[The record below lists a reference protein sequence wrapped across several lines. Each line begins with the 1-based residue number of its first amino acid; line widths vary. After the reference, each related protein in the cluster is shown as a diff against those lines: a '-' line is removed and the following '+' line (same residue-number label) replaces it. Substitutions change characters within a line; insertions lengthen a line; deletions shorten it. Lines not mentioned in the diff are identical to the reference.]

1 MTEKPIEGRSASERC
16 PHKRTMPNSERLE
29 DQGKTIMEPLI
40 SVVTP
45 VYNGEKYFAE
55 CIESILAQT
64 YQNWEYVIVNNCSND
79 KTLQIAEHYAK
90 SDRRIRIENN
100 DRFVSIN
107 DNWNNAFKQARG
119 RYVYG
124 LSSDDIAPPAY
135 LETLLEALEAHP
147 ECDIAHTKLRLI
159 DENGRDAPD
168 WWSKGSL
175 FARSSEGLLDRKHIR
190 LAPFDGLLHLEG
202 ATVYHSFTQLLIR
215 RTLFD
220 RIGFLETRWGSIGDF
235 NWDMRATLVADTV
248 HVPDTWGGWRVHS
261 GQATAEDRLRSEKN
275 TAAKT
280 DEMIDHALR
289 SYGEYLAQQARRP
302 LQFELTGSARK
313 IWGFLEDVRTCKSS
327 LRRKAFLAGRL
338 LSGSW
343 LARLYVSSRLSGSD
357 PGPKLIRKWLESAGT
372 GPVLLSL

>member
-1 MTEKPIEGRSASERC
+1 
-16 PHKRTMPNSERLE
+16 
-29 DQGKTIMEPLI
+29 MEPLI

-79 KTLQIAEHYAK
+79 KTLQIAENYAK
-90 SDRRIRIENN
+90 TDRRIRIENN

-107 DNWNNAFKQARG
+107 DNWNNAFKQAKG

-124 LSSDDIAPPAY
+124 LSSDDFAPPAY
-135 LETLLEALEAHP
+135 LETLVQALEAHP
-147 ECDIAHTKLRLI
+147 ECDIAHTKLRLV
-159 DENGRDAPD
+159 DENGREAPD
-168 WWSKGSL
+168 WWSKCSL

-235 NWDMRATLVADTV
+235 NWDMRAALVADTI

-261 GQATAEDRLRSEKN
+261 GQATAAANLRSEEEYRSE
-275 TAAKT
+275 T

-302 LQFELTGSARK
+302 LQFELNGCARQ
-313 IWGFLEDVRTCKSS
+313 IWGFLQDIRTCKSFPTAKGVS
-327 LRRKAFLAGRL
+327 CRTLADGL
-338 LSGSW
+338 M
-343 LARLYVSSRLSGSD
+343 
-357 PGPKLIRKWLESAGT
+357 AGAPLCQCAT
-372 GPVLLSL
+372 VWI

>member
-1 MTEKPIEGRSASERC
+1 
-16 PHKRTMPNSERLE
+16 
-29 DQGKTIMEPLI
+29 MEPLI

-45 VYNGEKYFAE
+45 VYNGEKHFAE
-55 CIESILAQT
+55 CIESVLAQT
-64 YQNWEYVIVNNCSND
+64 YQNWEFVIVNNCSND
-79 KTLQIAEHYAK
+79 KTVQIAKNYAK
-90 SDRRIRIENN
+90 SDCRIRIENN

-107 DNWNNAFKQARG
+107 DNWNNAFKLAKG

-124 LSSDDIAPPAY
+124 LSSDDFAPPVY
-135 LETLLEALEAHP
+135 LEILVQALEAHP
-147 ECDIAHTKLRLI
+147 ECDIAHTKLRLV
-159 DENGRDAPD
+159 DEEGRDVLPD
-168 WWSKGSL
+168 WWSKHSL

-220 RIGFLETRWGSIGDF
+220 RIGLLETRWGSMGDF
-235 NWDMRATLVADTV
+235 NWDMRATLVADTI

-261 GQATAEDRLRSEKN
+261 GQATAELKLHSEEEYRSKHY
-275 TAAKT
+275 
-280 DEMIDHALR
+280 EMIDHALR

-302 LQFELTGSARK
+302 LQFELTACARQ
-313 IWGFLEDVRTCKSS
+313 ILGFLQDIRTCKTS

-338 LSGSW
+338 LTGSW
-343 LARLYVSSRLSGSD
+343 LARLYVNARLSGSD
-357 PGPKLIRKWLESAGT
+357 PVPKLIRDWLESAGT